1 MKDRNQPNHILSM
14 IIAGLSAA
22 AAAAGLFTS
31 LYRDNLW
38 VSSQLRGNDVI
49 TLFIATPM
57 LLAGMHYARRGSLR
71 GLLVWLGGLW
81 YMFYNFMFYLF
92 GAAFN
97 ELFLVYTALFALS
110 TLALIFT
117 LTKIDVDLIAEQFN
131 KRTPVRW
138 VSGYMLFWAIF
149 LGGLWVVQSVAF
161 ILTGQLPQSI
171 IDSGGQT
178 NVVFAIDLAIMIPA
192 LILGAV
198 WLWKRQPWGY
208 VLAVIMNI
216 KGATYASAL
225 IMMSIFSLQ
234 NNVPGA
240 TDLLPLW
247 IFFTLASLIA
257 TGFLLGNMNAG
268 AENASG
274 VKRGYNQGRTQLNQ
288 G

>member
-1 MKDRNQPNHILSM
+1 MMISNRFQSSIRLSW
-14 IIAGLSAA
+14 IIAALSAA
-22 AAAAGLFTS
+22 ASATGLFTA

-38 VSSQLRGNDVI
+38 VSSQLRGNDVV
-49 TLFIATPM
+49 TLFVALPM
-57 LLAGMHYARRGSLR
+57 LLAGMLFARRGSLR

-81 YMFYNFMFYLF
+81 YTFYNYMFYLF
-92 GAAFN
+92 GASFN
-97 ELFLVYTALFALS
+97 EFFLIYTALFALS

-117 LTKIDVDLIAEQFN
+117 LIKIDARQIALLFN
-131 KRTPVRW
+131 ARTPVRW

-149 LGGLWVVQSVAF
+149 LGGLWIVQSVAF
-161 ILTGQLPQSI
+161 IVTGQLPQSI

-208 VLAVIMNI
+208 VVAVIMNI

-225 IMMSIFSLQ
+225 IMMSIFSLRD
-234 NNVPGA
+234 NIPGA

-257 TGFLLGNMNAG
+257 TVVLLKNMNLQG
-268 AENASG
+268 STASAANRRA
-274 VKRGYNQGRTQLNQ
+274 VKTRTAH
-288 G
+288 